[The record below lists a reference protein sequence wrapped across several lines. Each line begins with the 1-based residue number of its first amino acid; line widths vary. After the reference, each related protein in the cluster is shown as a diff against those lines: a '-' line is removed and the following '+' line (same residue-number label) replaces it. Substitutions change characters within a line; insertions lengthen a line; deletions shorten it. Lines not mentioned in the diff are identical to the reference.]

1 MQGLIFMKDQEIN
14 KKFKKLKKK
23 IRMLNKISNNKKII
37 KISICLEYVK
47 NISFIKSI
55 IVGSNSVEEFR
66 EILKS
71 YYKKKLTKKINYK
84 IFRSNS
90 KFININ
96 QW

>member
-1 MQGLIFMKDQEIN
+1 M
-14 KKFKKLKKK
+14 
-23 IRMLNKISNNKKII
+23 
-37 KISICLEYVK
+37 CEYNSFGFDGTIDKYPHEYTK

-55 IVGSNSVEEFR
+55 IVGSNSVEEFK